1 MSGLYSWDVGCSVP
15 SSQSVPS
22 VLGGID
28 VAWIESVLARPV
40 DELIKEE
47 LNEILRLQQQQD
59 LGNVDT
65 ESKPG
70 FSQGYGKK

>member
-1 MSGLYSWDVGCSVP
+1 M
-15 SSQSVPS
+15 
-22 VLGGID
+22 LGSID
-28 VAWIESVLARPV
+28 VAWIESVLGRPV
-40 DELIKEE
+40 DELVKDE
-47 LNEILRLQQQQD
+47 LNEILRQQQQQN

>member
-1 MSGLYSWDVGCSVP
+1 LYSWDIGCDAP
-15 SSQSVPS
+15 SNPT

-28 VAWIESVLARPV
+28 VAWIESILNRPV
-40 DELIKEE
+40 NELVRDE
-47 LNEILRLQQQQD
+47 LNEILKQQQRQD
-59 LGNVDT
+59 LVNVDT